1 MAKWEHW
8 FWVTVVFLL
17 AFQAQVGKSARL
29 EVAKLDTLTAPTLEP
44 EPSEPED
51 EPKLTIITPSSVVV
65 MSTPASRPTTNTPS
79 TQLPV
84 QKESVSHSF
93 SVVSVKYSSSKAAAE
108 AAAAST
114 SSEEVTWSAHT
125 SLNTTTPVE
134 EEQVDTNLNQ
144 GAGLKQTLPR
154 VDSSTVVTTREE
166 FTQQDDS
173 SHHSSSEAEAIEA
186 VFAATTAD
194 KRAPKAIV
202 SNEHQSNDR
211 QKFLN
216 SFPHLSV
223 TETESP
229 SPTAAASITTSTS
242 KPVIT
247 TKEATEA
254 EALFTTPAE
263 VVEDTE
269 APATSAPSH
278 RLRSETAE
286 ALNELGFEYNEYID
300 DSDLMGDESNDEV
313 IPPFHE
319 SDFEDEL
326 DHDEV
331 VNESDYVGSAR
342 AIPSKSGI
350 LYKDERLL
358 TEAEVATSRRQSK
371 KAPLPHHYEPSTI
384 VGITIGA
391 FLLIFIGTVGLGAFI
406 YQERYANKPHT
417 LDDRFSDSGGCSTSV
432 DDSIGRVSH
441 IDCSGFDVPTSDT
454 YCEEMYNLDND
465 SFLNSLETVA
475 MPTMLWTVAPNS
487 DSDV

>member
-1 MAKWEHW
+1 LEVVCFTTGVRMAKWEHW
-8 FWVTVVFLL
+8 FWVTVVFHL

-29 EVAKLDTLTAPTLEP
+29 EAAGLDTLTAPTLEP

-65 MSTPASRPTTNTPS
+65 MSTPS
-79 TQLPV
+79 
-84 QKESVSHSF
+84 
-93 SVVSVKYSSSKAAAE
+93 
-108 AAAAST
+108 
-114 SSEEVTWSAHT
+114 
-125 SLNTTTPVE
+125 
-134 EEQVDTNLNQ
+134 
-144 GAGLKQTLPR
+144 
-154 VDSSTVVTTREE
+154 
-166 FTQQDDS
+166 
-173 SHHSSSEAEAIEA
+173 
-186 VFAATTAD
+186 
-194 KRAPKAIV
+194 
-202 SNEHQSNDR
+202 
-211 QKFLN
+211 
-216 SFPHLSV
+216 
-223 TETESP
+223 
-229 SPTAAASITTSTS
+229 
-242 KPVIT
+242 
-247 TKEATEA
+247 
-254 EALFTTPAE
+254 
-263 VVEDTE
+263 
-269 APATSAPSH
+269 TSAPSH

-319 SDFEDEL
+319 SDFEDLE

-350 LYKDERLL
+350 LYENERLL